1 MHASS
6 ARDVISGTRN
16 TTSLI
21 HSSRFLL
28 PGDKGSEMDL
38 QILRQNGY
46 DGARRKKRKM
56 PVLSNTLGRAV
67 AVFVAVAIAVAEAG
81 AVAVAG
87 AL

>member
-1 MHASS
+1 M
-6 ARDVISGTRN
+6 
-16 TTSLI
+16 
-21 HSSRFLL
+21 
-28 PGDKGSEMDL
+28 
-38 QILRQNGY
+38 RQNGY
-46 DGARRKKRKM
+46 DGARRKKRNM